1 MVLGEIP
8 GFFWGPDTSGLLGTA
23 TKVIKSISDIHGV
36 LRNHSCDKGWLLLR
50 GWTRW
55 HDPFSTGW
63 WKHWWHQLLAHF
75 FCCGISKEYLDIYIF
90 SMTSL
95 VGSSSN
101 RKEPRIDHPKRP
113 IWEST
118 LCEGPN
124 DLWLE
129 DCSSTP
135 RGLKKRAEYNLLV
148 QPWQGKLRSNANS
161 SFTSVGHHWYPPK
174 APATNPIKSWCHRS
188 TNHLQDW
195 VNQVKSEVLT
205 YCVAGIY
212 GL

>member
-1 MVLGEIP
+1 MDQVTWPFFNWMVETLM
-8 GFFWGPDTSGLLGTA
+8 TSVTRSLF
-23 TKVIKSISDIHGV
+23 
-36 LRNHSCDKGWLLLR
+36 LLR
-50 GWTRW
+50 
-55 HDPFSTGW
+55 DI
-63 WKHWWHQLLAHF
+63 Q
-75 FCCGISKEYLDIYIF
+75 GIFRYIYIF